1 MKSKNICIYLLLLL
15 VFSISP
21 VSAAPEDE
29 KLVDRAVQIAKE
41 HPGTERDLI
50 NIRSSEIRAINRNAK
65 EDDWQKAEF
74 ITLFVTEVEN
84 EVFTNQIS
92 ALKKI
97 DFILDAINTWRQD
110 LALFHPGT
118 HELLAFRESKMLLL
132 RWLLKGNLND
142 QTLADNKLE
151 LLTKIDGEK
160 CNRHDTNR
168 HSTAYAALSH
178 YARALK
184 RPREEQ
190 IAIIKKGIQV
200 HLTRENKYPK
210 CNFVDS
216 IDELYLNFDFIP
228 GGVSAKEYV
237 DEWLAYLKTKPIE
250 NQVMSSRRIA
260 GALASIDRHAEA
272 IDWVDKY
279 IEFAKELV
287 KNSTGDKLLF
297 ESIVE
302 TSCSSDGNF
311 SNNLNIF
318 SKNNQRFLA
327 KLDNKICL
335 ALSNKNTP

>member
-29 KLVDRAVQIAKE
+29 KIVDRAIQIAKE

-65 EDDWQKAEF
+65 EDDWQKADF

-97 DFILDAINTWRQD
+97 DFILDAFNTWRQD

-118 HELLAFRESKMLLL
+118 HELLAFRESNMLLL

-168 HSTAYAALSH
+168 HSTAYAALSD

-200 HLTRENKYPK
+200 HLTRENKYSK
-210 CNFVDS
+210 CNFVHS
-216 IDELYLNFDFIP
+216 IDDLYLNFDLIP
-228 GGVSAKEYV
+228 GGLSAKEYV
-237 DEWLAYLKTKPIE
+237 DEWIAYVKTKPNADQGI
-250 NQVMSSRRIA
+250 SGRSIA
-260 GALASIDRHAEA
+260 RALASIDRNTEA
-272 IDWVDKY
+272 IEWVDKY
-279 IEFAKELV
+279 IEYEKEIL
-287 KNSTGDKLLF
+287 KNSTNDLLKKA
-297 ESIVE
+297 IVE
-302 TSCSSDGNF
+302 DACSSAKKFSAD
-311 SNNLNIF
+311 SNNL
-318 SKNNQRFLA
+318 SKNNPQLLA
-327 KLDNKICL
+327 ALDKKICL
-335 ALSNKNTP
+335 VLSEIKHP

>member
-29 KLVDRAVQIAKE
+29 KIVDRAIQIAKE

-65 EDDWQKAEF
+65 EDDWQKADF

-118 HELLAFRESKMLLL
+118 HELLAFRESNMLLL

-168 HSTAYAALSH
+168 HSTAYAALSD

-200 HLTRENKYPK
+200 HLTRENKYSK
-210 CNFVDS
+210 CNFVHS
-216 IDELYLNFDFIP
+216 IDDLYLNFDLIP
-228 GGVSAKEYV
+228 GGLSAKEYV
-237 DEWLAYLKTKPIE
+237 DEWIAYVKTKPNADQGI
-250 NQVMSSRRIA
+250 SGRSIA
-260 GALASIDRHAEA
+260 RALASIDRNTEA
-272 IDWVDKY
+272 IEWVDKY
-279 IEFAKELV
+279 IEYEKEIL
-287 KNSTGDKLLF
+287 KNSTNDLLKKA
-297 ESIVE
+297 IVE
-302 TSCSSDGNF
+302 DACSSAKKFSAD
-311 SNNLNIF
+311 SNNL
-318 SKNNQRFLA
+318 SKNNPQLLA
-327 KLDNKICL
+327 ALDKKICL
-335 ALSNKNTP
+335 VLSEIKHP